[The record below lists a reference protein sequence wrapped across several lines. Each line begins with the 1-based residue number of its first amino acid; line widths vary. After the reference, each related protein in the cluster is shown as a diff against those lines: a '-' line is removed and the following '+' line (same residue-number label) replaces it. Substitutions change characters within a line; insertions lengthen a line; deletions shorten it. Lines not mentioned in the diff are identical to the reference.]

1 MVRQAVE
8 GLRCT
13 PWTDGRTT
21 EARNFKGNLRR
32 DDSGAEVAAV
42 PFPASAAC
50 PIHDLDTSGDSGG
63 GSGVPEE
70 EEEEFGVA

>member
-1 MVRQAVE
+1 M
-8 GLRCT
+8 
-13 PWTDGRTT
+13 

-42 PFPASAAC
+42 PFPASAALAAC

>member
-1 MVRQAVE
+1 MDAM
-8 GLRCT
+8 
-13 PWTDGRTT
+13 DGRAM

-50 PIHDLDTSGDSGG
+50 PIHDLDTSGDSG
-63 GSGVPEE
+63 SGAP

>member
-1 MVRQAVE
+1 MDAM
-8 GLRCT
+8 
-13 PWTDGRTT
+13 DGRAT

-42 PFPASAAC
+42 PFPASAALVAC

-63 GSGVPEE
+63 GDGGAPK
-70 EEEEFGVA
+70 EEEFGVA

>member
-1 MVRQAVE
+1 M
-8 GLRCT
+8 
-13 PWTDGRTT
+13 

-32 DDSGAEVAAV
+32 DDSGAEVDAV
-42 PFPASAAC
+42 PLPASAALVAC

-63 GSGVPEE
+63 CGAPEE

>member
-1 MVRQAVE
+1 M
-8 GLRCT
+8 
-13 PWTDGRTT
+13 

-42 PFPASAAC
+42 PFPASAALAAC

-63 GSGVPEE
+63 GAPEE

>member
-1 MVRQAVE
+1 MDAMV
-8 GLRCT
+8 G
-13 PWTDGRTT
+13 GTT

-32 DDSGAEVAAV
+32 DDGGAEVAAV
-42 PFPASAAC
+42 PFPASAAMAAC

-63 GSGVPEE
+63 GSGAPKE

>member
-1 MVRQAVE
+1 M
-8 GLRCT
+8 
-13 PWTDGRTT
+13 DGRTT

-32 DDSGAEVAAV
+32 DDRGAEVAAV
-42 PFPASAAC
+42 PFPASAAMAAC

-63 GSGVPEE
+63 GASE

>member
-1 MVRQAVE
+1 MDAM
-8 GLRCT
+8 
-13 PWTDGRTT
+13 DGRTM

-42 PFPASAAC
+42 PLPASAALVAC
-50 PIHDLDTSGDSGG
+50 PIHDLDTSG
-63 GSGVPEE
+63 E